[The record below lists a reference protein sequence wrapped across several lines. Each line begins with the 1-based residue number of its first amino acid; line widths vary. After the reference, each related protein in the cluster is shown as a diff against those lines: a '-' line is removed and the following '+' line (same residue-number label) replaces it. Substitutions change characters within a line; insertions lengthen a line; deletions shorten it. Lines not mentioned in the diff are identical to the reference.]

1 MYIHK
6 EGRAWVI
13 GSLLVYILLIVLFQ
27 TIIPAYNWILIILL
41 GIPFLLILNFFRN
54 PIRTIPHH
62 DDHMVYAAADGK
74 VVVIE
79 EVFES
84 EYFNDSRKMVSIF
97 MNPLNVHCNR
107 YPVSGKVVYTKYH
120 PGKYLVAW
128 HPKSSTENER
138 NTVVIE
144 TAFGTQILMRQ
155 IAGALARRIVSYAQ
169 LNDSAKQGEDFGFI
183 KFGSRVDLYFPL
195 NVEIKVELQQLVK
208 GNLDV
213 IGHIK

>member
-6 EGRAWVI
+6 EGRFWVI
-13 GSLLVYILLIVLFQ
+13 GSLLVYILLIILFQ
-27 TIIPAYNWILIILL
+27 NLIPAFNWIVIILL

-54 PIRTIPHH
+54 PSRMIPLL
-62 DDHMVYAAADGK
+62 DDHTVYASADGK
-74 VVVIE
+74 IVVIE
-79 EVFES
+79 DVFES
-84 EYFNDSRKMVSIF
+84 EYFNDTRKMVSIF

-144 TAFGTQILMRQ
+144 TSFGTQILMRQ

-169 LNDSAKQGEDFGFI
+169 VNQAAQQGEDFGFI
-183 KFGSRVDLYFPL
+183 KFGSRVDLFLPL
-195 NVEIKVELQQLVK
+195 NTDIKVELEQIVK
-208 GNLDV
+208 GNIDTIALL
-213 IGHIK
+213 K

>member
-6 EGRAWVI
+6 EGRMWVI
-13 GSLLVYILLIVLFQ
+13 GTLLVYILLVMLFQ
-27 TIIPAYNWILIILL
+27 NLIPDYNWILVILL
-41 GIPFLLILNFFRN
+41 GIPFLLIVNFFRN
-54 PIRTIPHH
+54 PARPISKL
-62 DDHMVYAAADGK
+62 DDHTVYAAADGK
-74 VVVIE
+74 IVVIE

-84 EYFNDSRKMVSIF
+84 EFFNDTRKMVSIF

-144 TAFGTQILMRQ
+144 TPFGSQILMRQ
-155 IAGALARRIVSYAQ
+155 IAGALARRIVSYAKTNEAAQ
-169 LNDSAKQGEDFGFI
+169 QGEDFGFI
-183 KFGSRVDLYFPL
+183 KFGSRVDLYLPL
-195 NVEIKVELQQLVK
+195 TADIKVQLEQVVK

-213 IGHIK
+213 IAEI